1 MLNKSNAT
9 GFHKTVHLESQ
20 SRKQMSNNE
29 RSLKE
34 DITMNEVMTLGN
46 IRIRRDS
53 LGRYSLDDIIT
64 VAIEAGRLDE
74 TYNIETFL
82 NDNSTSELLYALET
96 SEEFD
101 FLPCETKAGRNGG
114 TFVVKELVY
123 HFAMWINPDLYLKV
137 IRSFHELKQ
146 QNKALFDHAIEAVLD
161 DTDLIEDQLV
171 EQAVKILS
179 KRIAE
184 ERQSKA

>member
-9 GFHKTVHLESQ
+9 GFYKTAQFENQ

-64 VAIEAGRLDE
+64 VAIEASRLDK
-74 TYNIETFL
+74 TYQIETFL

-137 IRSFHELKQ
+137 IRNFHELKL

-161 DTDLIEDQLV
+161 DTDLIEEQMV
-171 EQAVKILS
+171 EQAFKILR

-184 ERQSKA
+184 QRQSKA

>member
-9 GFHKTVHLESQ
+9 GFYKTAQLENQ
-20 SRKQMSNNE
+20 FRKQMSNNE

-34 DITMNEVMTLGN
+34 DITMNEVMTLGD
-46 IRIRRDS
+46 IEIRRDS
-53 LGRYSLDDIIT
+53 HGRYSLDDIMA
-64 VAIEAGRLDE
+64 VAIQTGRLDE
-74 TYNIETFL
+74 TCQIETFL
-82 NDNSTSELLYALET
+82 NDSSTSELLYTLEA

-114 TFVVKELVY
+114 TFVVRELVY
-123 HFAMWINPDLYLKV
+123 HFATWINPDLYLQV
-137 IRSFHELKQ
+137 IRSFHELKL

-171 EQAVKILS
+171 EQAFKILS